1 MSFLPY
7 PLIPEKL
14 MAEFPTFA
22 LLMAAETL
30 IPRPCSDLRLKQL
43 DDARV
48 AVRQLGDLLV
58 DDEANGE
65 HCELAMKQYT
75 ETVAPFLTVA
85 NPDST
90 AAARALS
97 NVLDFSIRHKSS
109 ELAPGGVGTSPEDY
123 LPHLLYALAAL
134 DCAMD
139 RAIRSQPE
147 PTIAA

>member
-1 MSFLPY
+1 
-7 PLIPEKL
+7 
-14 MAEFPTFA
+14 MAAFPTFA
-22 LLMAAETL
+22 LLMAAEF
-30 IPRPCSDLRLKQL
+30 IPRPCSDLRIKQL
-43 DDARV
+43 DDART

-58 DDEANGE
+58 DDGANGE
-65 HCELAMKQYT
+65 HCELAVKQYIEVVT
-75 ETVAPFLTVA
+75 PLLPVA

-90 AAARALS
+90 AAARALTA
-97 NVLDFSIRHKSS
+97 VIDFSVRHRSGD
-109 ELAPGGVGTSPEDY
+109 LAPGGIGTSPEDY